1 MDTLLLLLD
10 GLAIAV
16 QPANLMFALIGVLL
30 GTAVGVMPGIGPALT
45 VALLL
50 PISLSFGATGSLIM
64 FAGIYYG
71 GMYGGAISSILLNT
85 PGETASIM
93 TAVEGNKMARS
104 GRGGKALGAAALGS
118 FFGALV
124 GTIGLA
130 LVSPFMV
137 SVALSFGPAE
147 YFALM
152 VLSFVTVS
160 AAFGGS
166 VARGLTALFL
176 GLAIGLVGIDKLT
189 GQARLSFGIPE
200 MRDNISIAIVAVG
213 LFAIG
218 ETLYIA
224 SRKVNVEE
232 KVEAIKGSVWLT
244 LADFKRCLVP
254 YLRGA
259 GLGFLFGP
267 LPTGGAEIPT
277 FLSYSTERKAAR
289 GITKKEFEGPD
300 GAIEGVAGPEAANN
314 ASAAGTL
321 IPLLTLGLPT
331 SATAAMMLAGFQQYG
346 LQPGPLL
353 FTSNPALVWGLVA
366 SLFIAN
372 IMLVVLNLPFVGVW
386 VRLLMIPRPWLYAG
400 ILTFATLGIIG
411 AQGSI
416 FALVLLLAFGLVG
429 FVMRRF
435 GYPLA
440 PVLVGAILGPL
451 AEEQLRRGLMI
462 NQGDWSFLLTS
473 SIALAIYAVAAAAL
487 LGPVI
492 WRMLAS
498 DKSKTAFAMDGD

>member
-1 MDTLLLLLD
+1 MDTLFLLLE
-10 GLAIAV
+10 GLGTAA
-16 QPANLMFALIGVLL
+16 QPMNLLFALVGVML

-50 PISLSFGATGSLIM
+50 PVSLSFGATGSMIM

-93 TAVEGNKMARS
+93 TALEGNRMAKD
-104 GRGGKALGAAALGS
+104 GRGGKALGAAAFGS
-118 FFGALV
+118 FV
-124 GTIGLA
+124 GGSIATLGLA
-130 LVSPFMV
+130 LVAPLMV
-137 SVALSFGPAE
+137 SVALSFGTAE

-152 VLSFVTVS
+152 VLSFLTVS

-166 VARGLTALFL
+166 ITRGLTALFI
-176 GLAIGLVGIDKLT
+176 GLTIGLVGTDKLT
-189 GQARLSFGIPE
+189 GQVRLAFGIPE
-200 MRDNISIAIVAVG
+200 MSDSISIAIVAVG
-213 LFAIG
+213 LFAVG
-218 ETLYIA
+218 ETLFLA
-224 SRKVNVEE
+224 SQRMNHLE
-232 KVEAIKGSVWLT
+232 KVQAVRGSVWLSWSE
-244 LADFKRCLVP
+244 LKRCVRP
-254 YLRGA
+254 YLRGT
-259 GLGFLFGP
+259 GFGFLFGP

-277 FLSYSTERKAAR
+277 FLAYSTERRLATGEAR
-289 GITKKEFEGPD
+289 REFDEGR

-353 FTSNPALVWGLVA
+353 FTENAQLVWGLVG

-372 IMLVVLNLPFVGVW
+372 LMLVILNVPFIGIW
-386 VRLLMIPRPWLYAG
+386 VKLLTIPRPYLYAG
-400 ILTFATLGIIG
+400 ILTFATLGIVG
-411 AQGSI
+411 AQGSA

-440 PVLVGAILGPL
+440 PALVGAILGPL

-462 NQGDWSFLLTS
+462 NRGDWSFLVTS
-473 SIALAIYAVAAAAL
+473 PIALTIYAIAL
-487 LGPVI
+487 LAILGPRLWVMMQRHRPRQ
-492 WRMLAS
+492 WSR
-498 DKSKTAFAMDGD
+498 

>member
-1 MDTLLLLLD
+1 MDTFYLLLG
-10 GLAIAV
+10 GLGTALE
-16 QPANLMFALIGVLL
+16 PMNLMFALIGVML

-50 PISLSFGATGSLIM
+50 PVSLSFGATGSMIM

-93 TAVEGNKMARS
+93 TAVEGNRMAKR
-104 GRGGKALGAAALGS
+104 GAGGKALGAAAIGS
-118 FFGALV
+118 FV
-124 GTIGLA
+124 GGSIATLGLA
-130 LVSPFMV
+130 LVAPLMV
-137 SVALSFGPAE
+137 AVALSFGTAE

-152 VLSFVTVS
+152 VLSFLTVS

-166 VARGLTALFL
+166 VVRGLTALF
-176 GLAIGLVGIDKLT
+176 IGLTIGMVGTDKLT
-189 GQARLSFGIPE
+189 GQVRLAFGVPE
-200 MRDNISIAIVAVG
+200 MSDNISIAIVAVG

-218 ETLYIA
+218 ETMFLA
-224 SRKVNVEE
+224 SQRINHRTKAERMS
-232 KVEAIKGSVWLT
+232 GSVWLSW
-244 LADFKRCLVP
+244 ADLKRCVRP
-254 YLRGA
+254 YLRGT
-259 GLGFLFGP
+259 GLGFMFGP

-277 FLSYSTERKAAR
+277 FLSYTTERRMATGEAR
-289 GITKKEFEGPD
+289 RDFDEGR

-353 FTSNPALVWGLVA
+353 FTNSADLVWGLVA
-366 SLFIAN
+366 SLFVAN
-372 IMLVVLNLPFVGVW
+372 LMLVVLNVPFIGIW
-386 VRLLMIPRPWLYAG
+386 VKLLAIPRPWLYAG
-400 ILTFATLGIIG
+400 ILTFATLGIVG
-411 AQGSI
+411 AQGSA
-416 FALVLLLAFGLVG
+416 FALILLLGFGLIG

-440 PVLVGAILGPL
+440 PALVGAILGPL

-462 NQGDWSFLLTS
+462 NQGDWTFLFTS
-473 SIALAIYAVAAAAL
+473 KIALAIYAIAAL
-487 LGPVI
+487 SILGPRLWAF
-492 WRMLAS
+492 WRQRRGVPAQP
-498 DKSKTAFAMDGD
+498 

>member
-1 MDTLLLLLD
+1 MDTFYLLLG
-10 GLAIAV
+10 GLGTAME
-16 QPANLMFALIGVLL
+16 PMNLMFALIGVML

-50 PISLSFGATGSLIM
+50 PVSLSFGATGSMIM

-93 TAVEGNKMARS
+93 TAVEGNRMAKR
-104 GRGGKALGAAALGS
+104 GAGGKALGAAAIGS
-118 FFGALV
+118 FV
-124 GTIGLA
+124 GGSIATLGLA
-130 LVSPFMV
+130 VVAPLMV
-137 SVALSFGPAE
+137 AVALSFGTAE

-152 VLSFVTVS
+152 VLSFLTVS

-166 VARGLTALFL
+166 VVRGLTALF
-176 GLAIGLVGIDKLT
+176 IGLTIGMVGTDKLT
-189 GQARLSFGIPE
+189 GQVRLAFGVPE
-200 MRDNISIAIVAVG
+200 MSDNISIAIVAVG

-218 ETLYIA
+218 ETMFLA
-224 SRKVNVEE
+224 SQRINHLTKAE
-232 KVEAIKGSVWLT
+232 KMKGSVWLNMHD
-244 LADFKRCLVP
+244 LKRCFRP
-254 YLRGA
+254 FLRGT

-277 FLSYSTERKAAR
+277 FLSYTTERRLATGEAR
-289 GITKKEFEGPD
+289 RDFDEGR

-353 FTSNPALVWGLVA
+353 FTNSAELVWGLVG

-372 IMLVVLNLPFVGVW
+372 LMLVVLNVPFIGIW
-386 VRLLMIPRPWLYAG
+386 VKLLAIPRPWLYAG
-400 ILTFATLGIIG
+400 ILTFATLGIVG
-411 AQGSI
+411 AQGSA
-416 FALVLLLAFGLVG
+416 FALILLLGFGLVG

-440 PVLVGAILGPL
+440 PALVGAILGPL

-462 NQGDWSFLLTS
+462 NQGDWTFLFTS
-473 SIALAIYAVAAAAL
+473 WIALLIYAIAILSIFGPRVWAL
-487 LGPVI
+487 ARRRKPVS
-492 WRMLAS
+492 L
-498 DKSKTAFAMDGD
+498 

>member
-1 MDTLLLLLD
+1 MDTFILLLD
-10 GLAIAV
+10 GLATAL
-16 QPANLMFALIGVLL
+16 QPINLMFALLGVML

-50 PISLSFGATGSLIM
+50 PVSLSFGATGSMIM

-93 TAVEGNKMARS
+93 TALEGNRMAKS

-118 FFGALV
+118 FVG
-124 GTIGLA
+124 GTIATMGLA
-130 LVSPFMV
+130 LVAPFMV
-137 SVALSFGPAE
+137 MVALSFGTAE

-152 VLSFVTVS
+152 VLSFMTVS

-166 VARGLTALFL
+166 MLRGLTALF
-176 GLAIGLVGIDKLT
+176 IGLTIGIVGTDKLT
-189 GQARLSFGIPE
+189 GQVRLAFGIPE
-200 MRDNISIAIVAVG
+200 MSDSISIAIVAVG

-218 ETLYIA
+218 ETMYLA
-224 SRKVNVEE
+224 SQRINHLE
-232 KVEAIKGSVWLT
+232 KAEAVKGSVWLNW
-244 LADFKRCLVP
+244 ADLKRCIRP
-254 YLRGA
+254 YLRGT

-277 FLSYSTERKAAR
+277 FLSYTTERRIAKGEAR
-289 GITKKEFEGPD
+289 REFD
-300 GAIEGVAGPEAANN
+300 DKSGAIEGVAGPEAANN

-353 FTSNPALVWGLVA
+353 FTNSAELVWGLIA

-372 IMLVVLNLPFVGVW
+372 LMLVVLNIPFIGLW
-386 VRLLMIPRPWLYAG
+386 VKLLTIPRPWLYAG
-400 ILTFATLGIIG
+400 ILTFATLGIVG
-411 AQGSI
+411 AQGSV
-416 FALVLLLAFGLVG
+416 FALVLLLGFGLVG

-440 PVLVGAILGPL
+440 PALVGAILGPL

-462 NQGDWSFLLTS
+462 NRGDWSFLVTS
-473 SIALAIYAVAAAAL
+473 NIALVIYAIAFLAVFGPRIWVFVHERVRAART
-487 LGPVI
+487 PTI
-492 WRMLAS
+492 R
-498 DKSKTAFAMDGD
+498 

>member
-1 MDTLLLLLD
+1 MDTFILLLD
-10 GLAIAV
+10 GLATAM
-16 QPANLMFALIGVLL
+16 QPINLMFALLGVML

-50 PISLSFGATGSLIM
+50 PVSLSFGATGSMIM

-93 TAVEGNKMARS
+93 TALEGNRMAKS

-118 FFGALV
+118 FVG
-124 GTIGLA
+124 GTIATMGLA
-130 LVSPFMV
+130 LVAPFMV
-137 SVALSFGPAE
+137 MVALSFGTAE

-152 VLSFVTVS
+152 VLSFLTVS

-166 VARGLTALFL
+166 MLRGLTALF
-176 GLAIGLVGIDKLT
+176 IGLTIGIVGTDKLT
-189 GQARLSFGIPE
+189 GQVRLAFGIPE
-200 MRDNISIAIVAVG
+200 MSDSISIAIVAVG

-218 ETLYIA
+218 ETMYLA
-224 SRKVNVEE
+224 SQRINHLE
-232 KVEAIKGSVWLT
+232 KAEAVKGSVWLNW
-244 LADFKRCLVP
+244 ADLKRCIRP
-254 YLRGA
+254 YLRGT

-277 FLSYSTERKAAR
+277 FLSYTTERRIAKGEAR
-289 GITKKEFEGPD
+289 REFD
-300 GAIEGVAGPEAANN
+300 DKSGAIEGVAGPEAANN

-353 FTSNPALVWGLVA
+353 FTNNAELVWGLIA

-372 IMLVVLNLPFVGVW
+372 LMLVVLNIPFIGLW
-386 VRLLMIPRPWLYAG
+386 VKLLTIPRPWLYAG
-400 ILTFATLGIIG
+400 ILTFATLGIVG
-411 AQGSI
+411 AQGSV
-416 FALVLLLAFGLVG
+416 FALVLLLGFGLIG

-440 PVLVGAILGPL
+440 PALVGAILGPL

-462 NQGDWSFLLTS
+462 NRGDWSFLVTS
-473 SIALAIYAVAAAAL
+473 NIALVIYAIAFLAVFGPRIWVFVHERVRAART
-487 LGPVI
+487 PTI
-492 WRMLAS
+492 R
-498 DKSKTAFAMDGD
+498 

>member
-1 MDTLLLLLD
+1 METFIFLFD
-10 GLAIAV
+10 GLATAL
-16 QPANLMFALIGVLL
+16 QPMNLLFALLGVML

-50 PISLSFGATGSLIM
+50 PVSLSFGATGSLIM

-93 TAVEGNKMARS
+93 TALEGNRMAKR
-104 GRGGKALGAAALGS
+104 GLGGKALGAAAFGS
-118 FFGALV
+118 FFGGMVATL
-124 GTIGLA
+124 GLA
-130 LVSPFMV
+130 LVAPFMV
-137 SVALSFGPAE
+137 MVALSFGTAE

-152 VLSFVTVS
+152 VLSFLTVS

-166 VARGLTALFL
+166 MVRGLTALFI
-176 GLAIGLVGIDKLT
+176 GLAIGLVGTDKLT
-189 GQARLSFGIPE
+189 GQVRLAFDIPD
-200 MRDNISIAIVAVG
+200 MSDNISIAIVAVG

-218 ETLYIA
+218 ETLYLA
-224 SRKVNVEE
+224 SQHTDYKVKAQAVS
-232 KVEAIKGSVWLT
+232 GSVWLSWNE
-244 LADFKRCLVP
+244 LKRCIRP
-254 YLRGA
+254 YIRGT
-259 GLGFLFGP
+259 GFGFLFGP

-277 FLSYSTERKAAR
+277 FLSYTTERRLATGEGR
-289 GITKKEFEGPD
+289 REFDEGL

-353 FTSNPALVWGLVA
+353 FTNNADLVWGLVA

-372 IMLVVLNLPFVGVW
+372 VMLVVLNVPFIGIW
-386 VRLLMIPRPWLYAG
+386 VKLLTIPRPWLYAG
-400 ILTFATLGIIG
+400 ILMFATLGIVG
-411 AQGSI
+411 AQGSP
-416 FALVLLLAFGLVG
+416 FALILLLVFGLVG

-440 PVLVGAILGPL
+440 PALVGAILGPL

-462 NQGDWSFLLTS
+462 NRGDWMFLLQSNIAITIYA
-473 SIALAIYAVAAAAL
+473 IALLSIF
-487 LGPVI
+487 GPRLWV
-492 WRMLAS
+492 WMRKQGQRAQR
-498 DKSKTAFAMDGD
+498 AG

>member
-1 MDTLLLLLD
+1 MDTFYLLLG
-10 GLAIAV
+10 GLGTALE
-16 QPANLMFALIGVLL
+16 PMNLMFALIGVML

-50 PISLSFGATGSLIM
+50 PVSLSFGATGSMIM

-93 TAVEGNKMARS
+93 TAVEGNRMARR
-104 GRGGKALGAAALGS
+104 GAGGKALGAAAIGS
-118 FFGALV
+118 FV
-124 GTIGLA
+124 GGSIATLGLA
-130 LVSPFMV
+130 LVAPLMV
-137 SVALSFGPAE
+137 AVALSFGTAE

-152 VLSFVTVS
+152 VLSFLTVS

-166 VARGLTALFL
+166 VTRGLTALF
-176 GLAIGLVGIDKLT
+176 IGLTIGMVGTDKLT
-189 GQARLSFGIPE
+189 GQVRLAFGVPE
-200 MRDNISIAIVAVG
+200 MSDNISIAIVAVG

-218 ETLYIA
+218 ETMFLA
-224 SRKVNVEE
+224 SQRINHRTKAE
-232 KVEAIKGSVWLT
+232 KMKGSVWLNMHD
-244 LADFKRCLVP
+244 LKRCWRP
-254 YLRGA
+254 FLRGT

-277 FLSYSTERKAAR
+277 FLSYTTERRLATGEAR
-289 GITKKEFEGPD
+289 RDFDEGR

-353 FTSNPALVWGLVA
+353 FTNSADLVWGLVA
-366 SLFIAN
+366 SLFVAN
-372 IMLVVLNLPFVGVW
+372 LMLVVLNVPFIGIW
-386 VRLLMIPRPWLYAG
+386 VKLLAIPRPWLYAG
-400 ILTFATLGIIG
+400 ILTFATLGIVG
-411 AQGSI
+411 AQGSA
-416 FALVLLLAFGLVG
+416 FALILLLGFGLVG

-440 PVLVGAILGPL
+440 PALVGAILGPL

-462 NQGDWSFLLTS
+462 NQGDWTFLFTS
-473 SIALAIYAVAAAAL
+473 WIALVIYAIAIL
-487 LGPVI
+487 SILGPRLWSLMRRRKAVQP
-492 WRMLAS
+492 
-498 DKSKTAFAMDGD
+498 

>member
-1 MDTLLLLLD
+1 MDTFLLLLD
-10 GLAIAV
+10 GLATAAQPMNIA
-16 QPANLMFALIGVLL
+16 FALLGVML

-50 PISLSFGATGSLIM
+50 PVSLSFGATGSMIM

-93 TAVEGNKMARS
+93 TALEGNRMAKS

-118 FFGALV
+118 FVGGTIATMGIALV
-124 GTIGLA
+124 A
-130 LVSPFMV
+130 PFMV
-137 SVALSFGPAE
+137 MVALSFGTAE

-152 VLSFVTVS
+152 MLSFLTVS

-166 VARGLTALFL
+166 IWRGLTSLFI
-176 GLAIGLVGIDKLT
+176 GLTIGLVGTDKLT
-189 GQARLSFGIPE
+189 GQVRLAFGIPE
-200 MRDNISIAIVAVG
+200 MSDNISIAIVAVG
-213 LFAIG
+213 LFAVG
-218 ETLYIA
+218 ETLYLA
-224 SRKVNVEE
+224 SQRVNHLT
-232 KVEAIKGSVWLT
+232 KAEAVSGSVWLNW
-244 LADFKRCLVP
+244 ADLKRCIRP
-254 YLRGA
+254 YLRGT

-267 LPTGGAEIPT
+267 MPTGGAEIPT
-277 FLSYSTERKAAR
+277 FLSYTTEKRLAKGEAR
-289 GITKKEFEGPD
+289 RDFDEGR

-353 FTSNPALVWGLVA
+353 FTNNAELVWGLIG

-372 IMLVVLNLPFVGVW
+372 LMLVILNIPFIGIW
-386 VRLLMIPRPWLYAG
+386 VKLLTIPRPYLYAG
-400 ILTFATLGIIG
+400 ILVFATLGIVG
-411 AQGSI
+411 AQGSA
-416 FALVLLLAFGLVG
+416 FALILLLGFGLIG
-429 FVMRRF
+429 FLMRRF

-440 PVLVGAILGPL
+440 PALVGAILGPL

-462 NQGDWSFLLTS
+462 NRGDWSFLVTS
-473 SIALAIYAVAAAAL
+473 NIALTIYAIAL
-487 LGPVI
+487 VSILGPRL
-492 WRMLAS
+492 WMLLSSRKRTNQSA
-498 DKSKTAFAMDGD
+498 

>member
-1 MDTLLLLLD
+1 METFSLLLN
-10 GLAIAV
+10 GLAVAAE
-16 QPANLMFALIGVLL
+16 PMNLAFALIGVLL

-50 PISLSFGATGSLIM
+50 PVSLSFGATGSMIM

-93 TAVEGNKMARS
+93 TAVEGNRMAKD
-104 GRGGKALGAAALGS
+104 GRGGKALGAAAIGS
-118 FFGALV
+118 FFGGSFATL
-124 GTIGLA
+124 GLA
-130 LVSPFMV
+130 LVAPFMV
-137 SVALSFGPAE
+137 MVALSFGPAE

-152 VLSFVTVS
+152 ILSFMTVS

-166 VARGLTALFL
+166 VVRGLTALFL

-189 GQARLSFGIPE
+189 GQARLAFGVPE
-200 MRDNISIAIVAVG
+200 LRDNISIAIVAVG

-224 SRKVNVEE
+224 SQRLNLND
-232 KVEAIKGSVWLT
+232 KVEPVRGSVWLSW
-244 LADFKRCLVP
+244 ADLKRCIRP
-254 YLRGA
+254 YLRGT

-277 FLSYSTERKAAR
+277 FLSYSTERRNAKGIAR
-289 GITKKEFEGPD
+289 EEFENG
-300 GAIEGVAGPEAANN
+300 N

-353 FTSNPALVWGLVA
+353 FTNNPDLVWGLVA

-372 IMLVVLNLPFVGVW
+372 LMLVVLNVPFVGVW
-386 VRLLMIPRPWLYAG
+386 VKLLAIPRPWLYAG
-400 ILTFATLGIIG
+400 ILTFATLGIVG
-411 AQGSI
+411 AQGSA
-416 FALVLLLAFGLVG
+416 FALLLLLGFGLVG

-440 PVLVGAILGPL
+440 PALVGAILGPL

-462 NQGDWSFLLTS
+462 NRGDWTFLFTS
-473 SIALAIYAVAAAAL
+473 GIALTIYAIAIIAI
-487 LGPVI
+487 LGPVV
-492 WRMLAS
+492 WRWMAT
-498 DKSKTAFAMDGD
+498 DKSKTVFAMDGD

>member
-1 MDTLLLLLD
+1 MESLVFLMD
-10 GLAIAV
+10 GLSVAL
-16 QPANLMFALIGVLL
+16 QPINLMFALLGVML

-50 PISLSFGATGSLIM
+50 PVSLSFGATGSLIM

-93 TAVEGNKMARS
+93 TAVEGNRMAKR
-104 GRGGKALGAAALGS
+104 GFGGKALGAAAIGS
-118 FFGALV
+118 FFG
-124 GTIGLA
+124 GTVATFGLA
-130 LVSPFMV
+130 VVAPFMV
-137 SVALSFGPAE
+137 AVALSFGPAE

-152 VLSFVTVS
+152 VLSFMTVS

-166 VARGLTALFL
+166 ATRGLTALFI
-176 GLAIGLVGIDKLT
+176 GLTIGLVGTDKLT
-189 GQARLSFGIPE
+189 GQVRLAFGVPE
-200 MRDNISIAIVAVG
+200 MSDSISIAIVAVG

-218 ETLYIA
+218 ETMFLA
-224 SRKVNVEE
+224 SQRINHRTKAETL
-232 KVEAIKGSVWLT
+232 KGSVWLNWGD
-244 LADFKRCLVP
+244 LKRCIRP
-254 YLRGA
+254 YIRGT

-277 FLSYSTERKAAR
+277 FLSYTTEKRLAKGEAR
-289 GITKKEFEGPD
+289 RDFDENR

-353 FTSNPALVWGLVA
+353 FTNNAELVWGLVA

-372 IMLVVLNLPFVGVW
+372 VMLVVLNVPFIGIW
-386 VRLLMIPRPWLYAG
+386 VKLLTIPRPWLYAG
-400 ILTFATLGIIG
+400 ILTFATLGIVG
-411 AQGSI
+411 AQGSA
-416 FALVLLLAFGLVG
+416 FALILLLGFGLVG

-435 GYPLA
+435 NYPLA
-440 PVLVGAILGPL
+440 PALVGAILGPL

-462 NQGDWSFLLTS
+462 NRGDWTFLVTS
-473 SIALAIYAVAAAAL
+473 NIALTIYGIAIVAVFGPRLWATLRNRHAA
-487 LGPVI
+487 
-492 WRMLAS
+492 RAS
-498 DKSKTAFAMDGD
+498 RA

>member
-1 MDTLLLLLD
+1 MDTFVLLLD
-10 GLAIAV
+10 GLGTAI
-16 QPANLMFALIGVLL
+16 QPMNLMFALLGVML

-50 PISLSFGATGSLIM
+50 PVSLSFGATGSMIM

-93 TAVEGNKMARS
+93 TAVEGNRMAKR
-104 GRGGKALGAAALGS
+104 GAGGKALGAAAIGS
-118 FFGALV
+118 FFG
-124 GTIGLA
+124 GTIATMGLA
-130 LVSPFMV
+130 LVAPLMV
-137 SVALSFGPAE
+137 AVALSFGTAE

-152 VLSFVTVS
+152 VLSFMTVS

-166 VARGLTALFL
+166 VVRGMTALF
-176 GLAIGLVGIDKLT
+176 IGLTIGIVGTDKLT
-189 GQARLSFGIPE
+189 GQVRMAFGVPE
-200 MRDNISIAIVAVG
+200 MSDNISIAIVAVG

-218 ETLYIA
+218 ETMYLA
-224 SRKVNVEE
+224 SQHINHKTKAQAVS
-232 KVEAIKGSVWLT
+232 GSVWLNW
-244 LADFKRCLVP
+244 ADLKRCFRP
-254 YLRGA
+254 YLRGT

-267 LPTGGAEIPT
+267 MPTGGAEIPT
-277 FLSYSTERKAAR
+277 FLSYTTEKRLAQGEAR
-289 GITKKEFEGPD
+289 RDFDEGR

-353 FTSNPALVWGLVA
+353 FTNSADLVWGLVA
-366 SLFIAN
+366 SLFLAN
-372 IMLVVLNLPFVGVW
+372 LMLVVLNVPFIGIW
-386 VRLLMIPRPWLYAG
+386 VKLLTIPRPFLYAG
-400 ILTFATLGIIG
+400 ILTFATLGIVG
-411 AQGSI
+411 AQGSA
-416 FALVLLLAFGLVG
+416 FALILLLGFGTIG
-429 FVMRRF
+429 FLMRRF

-440 PVLVGAILGPL
+440 PALVGAILGPL

-462 NQGDWSFLLTS
+462 NQGDWTFLLKS
-473 SIALAIYAVAAAAL
+473 NIALSIYAIALLAVLGPRLWALLRRRKPVAA
-487 LGPVI
+487 
-492 WRMLAS
+492 
-498 DKSKTAFAMDGD
+498 

>member
-1 MDTLLLLLD
+1 MDTFALLLD
-10 GLAIAV
+10 GLAVAA
-16 QPANLMFALIGVLL
+16 QPMNLMFALLGVML

-50 PISLSFGATGSLIM
+50 PVSLSFGATGSMIM

-93 TAVEGNKMARS
+93 TAVEGNRMAKR
-104 GRGGKALGAAALGS
+104 GAGGKALGAAAIGS
-118 FFGALV
+118 FFG
-124 GTIGLA
+124 GTIATFGLA
-130 LVSPFMV
+130 LVAPLMV
-137 SVALSFGPAE
+137 AVALSFGTAE

-152 VLSFVTVS
+152 VLSFMTVS

-166 VARGLTALFL
+166 VTRGLTALFI
-176 GLAIGLVGIDKLT
+176 GLTIGLVGTDKLT
-189 GQARLSFGIPE
+189 GQVRLAFGVPE
-200 MRDNISIAIVAVG
+200 MSDNISIAIVAVG

-218 ETLYIA
+218 ETMFLA
-224 SRKVNVEE
+224 SQHINHKT
-232 KVEAIKGSVWLT
+232 KAEAVKGSVWLSWAE
-244 LADFKRCLVP
+244 LKRCIRP
-254 YLRGA
+254 YLRGT

-277 FLSYSTERKAAR
+277 FLSYTTEKRLAQGEAR
-289 GITKKEFEGPD
+289 RDFDENR

-353 FTSNPALVWGLVA
+353 FTNNAELVWGLVA

-372 IMLVVLNLPFVGVW
+372 LMLVVLNVPFIGIW
-386 VRLLMIPRPWLYAG
+386 VKLLTIPRPWLYAG
-400 ILTFATLGIIG
+400 ILTFATLGIVG
-411 AQGSI
+411 AQGSA
-416 FALVLLLAFGLVG
+416 FALVLLLGFGLVG

-435 GYPLA
+435 NYPLA
-440 PVLVGAILGPL
+440 PALVGAILGPL

-462 NQGDWSFLLTS
+462 NRGDWSFLVTS
-473 SIALAIYAVAAAAL
+473 KIALSIYAIAILAVF
-487 LGPVI
+487 GPRL
-492 WRMLAS
+492 WAMLRKPAKSQAS
-498 DKSKTAFAMDGD
+498 RA

>member
-1 MDTLLLLLD
+1 MDTFFLLLE
-10 GLAIAV
+10 GLATAA
-16 QPANLMFALIGVLL
+16 QPMNLVFALLGVML

-50 PISLSFGATGSLIM
+50 PVSLSFGATGSMIM

-93 TAVEGNKMARS
+93 TALEGNRMAK
-104 GRGGKALGAAALGS
+104 RGVGAKALAAAAYGS
-118 FFGALV
+118 FFGGMFATL
-124 GTIGLA
+124 GLA
-130 LVSPFMV
+130 LVAPFMV
-137 SVALSFGPAE
+137 MVALSFGTAE

-152 VLSFVTVS
+152 VLSFLTVS

-166 VARGLTALFL
+166 MSRGLTALFI
-176 GLAIGLVGIDKLT
+176 GLAIGLVGTDKLT
-189 GQARLSFGIPE
+189 GQVRLAFGTPE
-200 MRDNISIAIVAVG
+200 MSDNISIAIVAVG

-218 ETLYIA
+218 ETMFLASQYINHKTKA
-224 SRKVNVEE
+224 E
-232 KVEAIKGSVWLT
+232 KVSGSVFLT
-244 LADFKRCLVP
+244 WVDLKRCIRP
-254 YLRGA
+254 FIRGT

-277 FLSYSTERKAAR
+277 FLSYTTEKKLAKGLAR
-289 GITKKEFEGPD
+289 KEFDEGL

-314 ASAAGTL
+314 SSAAGTL

-346 LQPGPLL
+346 IQPGPLL
-353 FTSNPALVWGLVA
+353 FTNNAQLVWGLIG

-372 IMLVVLNLPFVGVW
+372 VMLVVLNVPFIGLW
-386 VRLLMIPRPWLYAG
+386 VKLLMIPRPWLYAG
-400 ILTFATLGIIG
+400 ILTFATLGIVG
-411 AQGSI
+411 AQGSP

-429 FVMRRF
+429 FLMRRF

-440 PVLVGAILGPL
+440 PALVGAILGPL

-462 NQGDWSFLLTS
+462 NRGDWTFLITS
-473 SIALAIYAVAAAAL
+473 PIALTIYAIAIIAVF
-487 LGPVI
+487 GPRL
-492 WRMLAS
+492 WAMSMQRKRRQLA
-498 DKSKTAFAMDGD
+498 

>member
-1 MDTLLLLLD
+1 MDTFYLLLG
-10 GLAIAV
+10 GLGTALE
-16 QPANLMFALIGVLL
+16 PMNLMFALVGVML

-50 PISLSFGATGSLIM
+50 PVSLSFGATGSMIM

-93 TAVEGNKMARS
+93 TAVEGNRMAKR
-104 GRGGKALGAAALGS
+104 GAGGKALGAAAIGS
-118 FFGALV
+118 FV
-124 GTIGLA
+124 GGSIATLGLA
-130 LVSPFMV
+130 LVAPLMV
-137 SVALSFGPAE
+137 AVALSFGTAE

-152 VLSFVTVS
+152 VLSFLTVS

-166 VARGLTALFL
+166 VMRGLTALF
-176 GLAIGLVGIDKLT
+176 IGLTIGMVGTDKLT
-189 GQARLSFGIPE
+189 GQVRLAFGVPE
-200 MRDNISIAIVAVG
+200 MSDNISIAIVAVG

-218 ETLYIA
+218 ETMFLA
-224 SRKVNVEE
+224 SQRINHRTKAE
-232 KVEAIKGSVWLT
+232 KMKGSVWLNLT
-244 LADFKRCLVP
+244 DLKRCFRP
-254 YLRGA
+254 YLRGT

-277 FLSYSTERKAAR
+277 FLSYTTERRLATGEAR
-289 GITKKEFEGPD
+289 RDFDEGR

-353 FTSNPALVWGLVA
+353 FTNSADLVWGLVA
-366 SLFIAN
+366 SLFVAN
-372 IMLVVLNLPFVGVW
+372 LMLVVLNVPFIGVW
-386 VRLLMIPRPWLYAG
+386 VKLLAIPRPWLYAG
-400 ILTFATLGIIG
+400 ILTFATLGIVG
-411 AQGSI
+411 AQGSA
-416 FALVLLLAFGLVG
+416 FALILLLGFGLVG

-440 PVLVGAILGPL
+440 PALVGAILGPL

-462 NQGDWSFLLTS
+462 NQGDWTFLFTS
-473 SIALAIYAVAAAAL
+473 RIALAIYAIAVL
-487 LGPVI
+487 SILGPRL
-492 WRMLAS
+492 WSLLRRRKPEAR
-498 DKSKTAFAMDGD
+498 

>member
-1 MDTLLLLLD
+1 MDTFLLLLD
-10 GLAIAV
+10 GLAVAA
-16 QPANLMFALIGVLL
+16 QPTNLMFALIGVLL

-93 TAVEGNKMARS
+93 TAVEGNKMARD

-118 FFGALV
+118 FFGGTV

-166 VARGLTALFL
+166 VARGLTALFI

-189 GQARLSFGIPE
+189 GQPRLAFGVPE
-200 MRDNISIAIVAVG
+200 LRDNINIAIVAVG

-224 SRKVNVEE
+224 SKTTNIQD
-232 KVEAIKGSVWLT
+232 KVEAIKGSVWLS
-244 LADFKRCLVP
+244 LADLKRCIVP
-254 YLRGA
+254 YFRGA

-277 FLSYSTERKAAR
+277 FLSYSTERKSAKGIAR
-289 GITKKEFEGPD
+289 EEFESST

-353 FTSNPALVWGLVA
+353 FTNDPGLVWGLVA

-372 IMLVVLNLPFVGVW
+372 LMLVVLNLPFVGVW

-411 AQGSI
+411 AQGSV
-416 FALVLLLAFGLVG
+416 FALVLLLFFGVIG

-440 PVLVGAILGPL
+440 PTLVGAILGPL

-462 NQGDWSFLLTS
+462 NRGDWTFLITS
-473 SIALAIYAVAAAAL
+473 PIALTIYAIAAAAV

-492 WRMLAS
+492 WRTLAR
-498 DKSKTAFAMDGD
+498 DKSKTVFAMDGD

>member
-1 MDTLLLLLD
+1 METFSLLLD
-10 GLAIAV
+10 GMLVAM
-16 QPANLMFALIGVLL
+16 QPMNLMFALLGVML

-50 PISLSFGATGSLIM
+50 PVSLSFGATGSLIM

-93 TAVEGNKMARS
+93 TALEGNRMARD

-118 FFGALV
+118 FVG
-124 GTIGLA
+124 GTIATMGLA
-130 LVSPFMV
+130 LVAPLMV
-137 SVALSFGPAE
+137 AVALSFGPAE

-152 VLSFVTVS
+152 ILSFMTVS

-166 VARGLTALFL
+166 AIRGLTALFV
-176 GLAIGLVGIDKLT
+176 GLAIGLVGTETLT
-189 GQARLSFGIPE
+189 GVSRLNFGIPE
-200 MRDNISIAIVAVG
+200 MRDSISIAIVAVG

-218 ETLYIA
+218 ETLFLA
-224 SRKVNVEE
+224 SQRIDHFTKA
-232 KVEAIKGSVWLT
+232 EAVRGSVWLS
-244 LADFKRCLVP
+244 LADLKRCVRP
-254 YLRGA
+254 YLRGT
-259 GLGFLFGP
+259 GFGFLFGP

-277 FLSYSTERKAAR
+277 LLSYATERRTAKGEAR
-289 GITKKEFEGPD
+289 RDFDEGR

-353 FTSNPALVWGLVA
+353 FTNNAELVWGLVA

-372 IMLVVLNLPFVGVW
+372 LMLVVLNIPFIGIW
-386 VRLLMIPRPWLYAG
+386 VRLLTIPRPWLYAG
-400 ILTFATLGIIG
+400 ILSFATLGIVG

-416 FALVLLLAFGLVG
+416 FALYLLLGFGLVG

-440 PVLVGAILGPL
+440 PTLVGAILGPL

-462 NQGDWSFLLTS
+462 NRGDWSFLVTS
-473 SIALAIYAVAAAAL
+473 WIALTIYAIGIVAVLGPILWTKLRSRRRSRVAA
-487 LGPVI
+487 
-492 WRMLAS
+492 
-498 DKSKTAFAMDGD
+498 

>member
-1 MDTLLLLLD
+1 METFSLLLD
-10 GLAIAV
+10 GLAVAA
-16 QPANLMFALIGVLL
+16 QPSNLMFALIGVML
-30 GTAVGVMPGIGPALT
+30 GTAVGVLPGIGPALT

-50 PISLSFGATGSLIM
+50 PVSLSFGATGSLIM

-93 TAVEGNKMARS
+93 TAVEGNRMARD

-118 FFGALV
+118 FFG
-124 GTIGLA
+124 GTFATLGLA
-130 LVSPFMV
+130 LVAPFMV
-137 SVALSFGPAE
+137 MVALSFGPAE

-152 VLSFVTVS
+152 VLAFTTVS

-166 VARGLTALFL
+166 VVRGLTALFL

-189 GQARLSFGIPE
+189 GQARLAFGFPE
-200 MRDNISIAIVAVG
+200 LRDNISIAIVAVG

-218 ETLYIA
+218 ETLFVA
-224 SRKVNVEE
+224 SQRFGADDR
-232 KVEAIKGSVWLT
+232 VEAVRGSVWLS
-244 LADFKRCLVP
+244 LHDLKRCLKP
-254 YLRGA
+254 YLRGTA
-259 GLGFLFGP
+259 LGFMFGP

-277 FLSYSTERKAAR
+277 FLSYSTERRAAR
-289 GITKKEFEGPD
+289 GEARAEFDDGR

-353 FTSNPALVWGLVA
+353 FTNSPELVWGLVA

-372 IMLVVLNLPFVGVW
+372 VMLVVLNMPFVGVW

-400 ILTFATLGIIG
+400 ILTFASLGVVG
-411 AQGSI
+411 AQGSV
-416 FALVLLLAFGLVG
+416 FALGLLLVFGLAG

-462 NQGDWSFLLTS
+462 NQGDWSFLVGS
-473 SIALAIYAVAAAAL
+473 GIALAIYAVAFLAMF
-487 LGPVI
+487 GPVL
-492 WRMLAS
+492 WRLLAP
-498 DKSKTAFAMDGD
+498 KGAKTEFGMDTD

>member
-1 MDTLLLLLD
+1 MDTFGLLFEGLLV
-10 GLAIAV
+10 AA
-16 QPANLMFALIGVLL
+16 QPMNLMFALIGVLL

-50 PISLSFGATGSLIM
+50 PISLSFGATGSMIM

-93 TAVEGNKMARS
+93 TAVEGNKMARD
-104 GRGGKALGAAALGS
+104 GRGGKALGAAAIGS
-118 FFGALV
+118 FWGGMV
-124 GTIGLA
+124 GTLGLA
-130 LVSPFMV
+130 IVSPFMV
-137 SVALSFGPAE
+137 MVALSFGPAE

-166 VARGLTALFL
+166 VARGLTALL
-176 GLAIGLVGIDKLT
+176 IGLAIGLVGIDKLT
-189 GQARLSFGIPE
+189 GQARLSFGVPDL
-200 MRDNISIAIVAVG
+200 RDNISIAVVAVG

-218 ETLYIA
+218 ETLFIA
-224 SRKVNVEE
+224 SKKAAVVD
-232 KVEAIKGSVWLT
+232 KVEAVKGSVWLS
-244 LADFKRCLVP
+244 LSDLKRCLMP
-254 YLRGA
+254 YIRGA

-277 FLSYSTERKAAR
+277 FLSYSAERKSAK
-289 GITKKEFEGPD
+289 GVTKEEFEGPK

-353 FTSNPALVWGLVA
+353 FTNSPALVWGLVA

-372 IMLVVLNLPFVGVW
+372 LMLVVLNLPFVGVW

-411 AQGSI
+411 SQGSV
-416 FALVLLLAFGLVG
+416 FALVLLLGFGLIG

-462 NQGDWSFLLTS
+462 NRGDVTFLLTS
-473 SIALAIYAVAAAAL
+473 PIALTIYAIAAAAIF
-487 LGPVI
+487 GPII
-492 WRMLAS
+492 WRMLAT
-498 DKSKTAFAMDGD
+498 DKSKTVFAMDGD

>member
-1 MDTLLLLLD
+1 MDTFSLLLD
-10 GLAIAV
+10 GLLVAI
-16 QPANLMFALIGVLL
+16 QPMNLAFALVGVML

-50 PISLSFGATGSLIM
+50 PVSLSFGATGSLIM

-93 TAVEGNKMARS
+93 TALEGNRMAKD

-118 FFGALV
+118 FTG
-124 GTIGLA
+124 GTLA
-130 LVSPFMV
+130 TLGIAVVAPFMV
-137 SVALSFGPAE
+137 QVALSFGPAE

-152 VLSFVTVS
+152 ILAFLTVS

-166 VARGLTALFL
+166 AIRGLTALFL
-176 GLAIGLVGIDKLT
+176 GLAVGLVGTDSLT
-189 GQARLSFGIPE
+189 GQVRLAFGVAE
-200 MRDNISIAIVAVG
+200 MRDTISIAIIAVG

-218 ETLYIA
+218 EALFLA
-224 SRKVNVEE
+224 SQDIDHSE
-232 KVEAIKGSVWLT
+232 KAEPVRGSVWLSRHD
-244 LADFKRCLVP
+244 LARCIRP
-254 YLRGA
+254 YLRGS

-277 FLSYSTERKAAR
+277 FLSYSMERRLAR
-289 GITKKEFEGPD
+289 GEARVEFDTGK
-300 GAIEGVAGPEAANN
+300 GAIEGVAGPESANN

-353 FTSNPALVWGLVA
+353 FTNNADVVWGLVA

-372 IMLVVLNLPFVGVW
+372 FMLLVLNMPFVGVW
-386 VRLLMIPRPWLYAG
+386 VRLLAIPRPWLYAG
-400 ILTFATLGIIG
+400 ILTFATLGVVG
-411 AQGSI
+411 AQGSV
-416 FALVLLLAFGLVG
+416 FALVLLLGFGLVG

-440 PVLVGAILGPL
+440 PALVGAILGPL

-462 NQGDWSFLLTS
+462 NRGDWSFLVTS
-473 SIALAIYAVAAAAL
+473 NIALTIYAIAIVAVA
-487 LGPVI
+487 GPYAWQAVQ
-492 WRMLAS
+492 RRRA
-498 DKSKTAFAMDGD
+498 DA

>member
-1 MDTLLLLLD
+1 MDTFILLFE
-10 GLAIAV
+10 GLATAT
-16 QPANLMFALIGVLL
+16 QPSNLMFALLGVML

-50 PISLSFGATGSLIM
+50 PVSLSFGATGSMIM

-93 TAVEGNKMARS
+93 TALEGNRMAKR
-104 GRGGKALGAAALGS
+104 GRGGKALGAAAFGS
-118 FFGALV
+118 FFGGMFATL
-124 GTIGLA
+124 GLA
-130 LVSPFMV
+130 VVAPFMV
-137 SVALSFGPAE
+137 MVALSFGTAE

-152 VLSFVTVS
+152 VLSFMTVS

-166 VARGLTALFL
+166 MSRGLTALF
-176 GLAIGLVGIDKLT
+176 IGLTIGIVGTDKLT
-189 GQARLSFGIPE
+189 GQVRLAFGIPE
-200 MRDNISIAIVAVG
+200 MSDNISIAIVAVG

-218 ETLYIA
+218 ETMYLA
-224 SRKVNVEE
+224 SQYVNHKE
-232 KVEAIKGSVWLT
+232 KAQAVSGSVWLNWG
-244 LADFKRCLVP
+244 DFKRCIRP
-254 YLRGA
+254 YIRGT

-277 FLSYSTERKAAR
+277 FLSYTTEKRLAKGEAR
-289 GITKKEFEGPD
+289 REFDEGL

-353 FTSNPALVWGLVA
+353 FTNNAELVWGLVA

-372 IMLVVLNLPFVGVW
+372 LMLLVLNVPFIGIW
-386 VRLLMIPRPWLYAG
+386 VKLLMIPRPWLYAG
-400 ILTFATLGIIG
+400 ILCFATLGIVG
-411 AQGSI
+411 AQGSP
-416 FALVLLLAFGLVG
+416 FALILLLGFGLIG

-440 PVLVGAILGPL
+440 PALVGAILGPL

-462 NQGDWSFLLTS
+462 NQGDWMFLIES
-473 SIALAIYAVAAAAL
+473 RISLAIYTIAL
-487 LGPVI
+487 LSVFGPRL
-492 WRMLAS
+492 WALLRNATRRAGR
-498 DKSKTAFAMDGD
+498 TA

>member
-1 MDTLLLLLD
+1 MDTLFLLLE
-10 GLAIAV
+10 GLGTAA
-16 QPANLMFALIGVLL
+16 QPMNLLFALVGVML

-50 PISLSFGATGSLIM
+50 PVSLSFGATGSMIM

-93 TAVEGNKMARS
+93 TALEGNRMAKD
-104 GRGGKALGAAALGS
+104 GRGGKALGAAAFGS
-118 FFGALV
+118 FV
-124 GTIGLA
+124 GGSIATLGLA
-130 LVSPFMV
+130 LVAPLMV
-137 SVALSFGPAE
+137 SVALSFGTAE

-152 VLSFVTVS
+152 VLSFLTVS

-166 VARGLTALFL
+166 ITRGLTALFI
-176 GLAIGLVGIDKLT
+176 GLTIGLVGTDKLT
-189 GQARLSFGIPE
+189 GQVRLAFGIPE
-200 MRDNISIAIVAVG
+200 MSDSISIAIVAVG
-213 LFAIG
+213 LFAVG
-218 ETLYIA
+218 ETLFLA
-224 SRKVNVEE
+224 SQRMNHLE
-232 KVEAIKGSVWLT
+232 KVQAVRGSVWLSWSE
-244 LADFKRCLVP
+244 LKRCVRP
-254 YLRGA
+254 YLRGT
-259 GLGFLFGP
+259 GFGFLFGP

-277 FLSYSTERKAAR
+277 FLAYSTERRLATGEAR
-289 GITKKEFEGPD
+289 REFDEGR

-353 FTSNPALVWGLVA
+353 FTENAQLVWGLVG

-372 IMLVVLNLPFVGVW
+372 LMLVILNVPFIGIW
-386 VRLLMIPRPWLYAG
+386 VKLLTIPRPYLYAG
-400 ILTFATLGIIG
+400 ILTFATLGIVG
-411 AQGSI
+411 AQGSA
-416 FALVLLLAFGLVG
+416 FALVLLIAFGLVG

-440 PVLVGAILGPL
+440 PALVGAILGPL

-462 NQGDWSFLLTS
+462 NRGDWSFLVTS
-473 SIALAIYAVAAAAL
+473 PIALTIYAIAL
-487 LGPVI
+487 LAILGPRLWVMMQRHRPRQ
-492 WRMLAS
+492 W
-498 DKSKTAFAMDGD
+498 SK

>member
-1 MDTLLLLLD
+1 MDTFYLLLG
-10 GLAIAV
+10 GLGTALE
-16 QPANLMFALIGVLL
+16 PMNLMFALIGVML

-50 PISLSFGATGSLIM
+50 PVSLSFGATGSMIM

-93 TAVEGNKMARS
+93 TAVEGNRMARR
-104 GRGGKALGAAALGS
+104 GAGGKALGAAAIGS
-118 FFGALV
+118 FV
-124 GTIGLA
+124 GGSIATLGLA
-130 LVSPFMV
+130 LVAPLMV
-137 SVALSFGPAE
+137 AVALSFGTAE

-152 VLSFVTVS
+152 VLSFLTVS

-166 VARGLTALFL
+166 VTRGLTALF
-176 GLAIGLVGIDKLT
+176 IGLTIGMVGTDKLT
-189 GQARLSFGIPE
+189 GQVRLAFGVPE
-200 MRDNISIAIVAVG
+200 MSDNISIAIVAVG

-218 ETLYIA
+218 ETMFLA
-224 SRKVNVEE
+224 SQRINHRTKAE
-232 KVEAIKGSVWLT
+232 KMKGSVWLNMHD
-244 LADFKRCLVP
+244 LKRCWRP
-254 YLRGA
+254 FLRGT

-277 FLSYSTERKAAR
+277 FLSYTTERRLATGEAR
-289 GITKKEFEGPD
+289 RDFDEGR

-353 FTSNPALVWGLVA
+353 FTNSADLVWGLVA
-366 SLFIAN
+366 SLFVAN
-372 IMLVVLNLPFVGVW
+372 LMLVVLNVPFIGIW
-386 VRLLMIPRPWLYAG
+386 VKLLAIPRPWLYAG
-400 ILTFATLGIIG
+400 ILTFATLGIVG
-411 AQGSI
+411 AQGSA
-416 FALVLLLAFGLVG
+416 FALILLLGFGLVG

-440 PVLVGAILGPL
+440 PALVGAILGPL

-462 NQGDWSFLLTS
+462 NQGDWTFLFTS
-473 SIALAIYAVAAAAL
+473 KIALAIYAIAVL
-487 LGPVI
+487 SILGPRLWALMRRRKAVQP
-492 WRMLAS
+492 
-498 DKSKTAFAMDGD
+498 